1 MKYSGLTFLIILFCS
16 LYFNSKA
23 QDTIFL
29 WKDIKPKE
37 IAGYPITE
45 LSADKNRD
53 VIRYSKVINHVM
65 IAYETK
71 SDTDQNISV
80 IICPGGG
87 YSHLSANIEGYE
99 VAEWLNSVGI
109 NAYVLLY
116 RVPDK
121 RDSALMDIR
130 QAIKI
135 VKSNTNNKVGLIGFS
150 AGGHLS
156 ARAATTFDAASIDT
170 SLIKNDCRPDFAAL
184 IYPAYLDLGL
194 NNTLSPEIT
203 INESTPPFF
212 IYGCQDDKHGNS
224 SLVMAIAL
232 KDKNIP
238 VELHFYQEGG
248 HGYGLRSIY
257 PAAREWPELFIK
269 WLKKNTE

>member
-1 MKYSGLTFLIILFCS
+1 MLFCS

-29 WKDIKPKE
+29 WKDITPKE
-37 IAGYPITE
+37 MAGYPITE
-45 LSADKNRD
+45 LSADKSRD
-53 VIRYSKVINHVM
+53 VIRYSKVINPVM
-65 IAYETK
+65 IEYKCNT
-71 SDTDQNISV
+71 DTNQNISI

-87 YSHLSANIEGYE
+87 YSHLSADIEGYE
-99 VAEWLNSVGI
+99 VAEWLNSKGVD
-109 NAYVLLY
+109 AYVLLY
-116 RVPDK
+116 RVPNK
-121 RDSALMDIR
+121 RDSALMDLQ
-130 QAIKI
+130 QAIRI
-135 VKSNTNNKVGLIGFS
+135 VKSKNNNKVGLIGFS

-156 ARAATTFDAASIDT
+156 ARTATTSDAATTDT

-194 NNTLSPEIT
+194 NNTLSPEII
-203 INESTPPFF
+203 INENTPPFF
-212 IYGCQDDKHGNS
+212 IYGCQDDKYGNS
-224 SLVMAIAL
+224 SLVMTKAL

-257 PAAREWPELFIK
+257 PAAREWPELFNK
-269 WLKKNTE
+269 WLKKNNN